1 MGDASQNEEK
11 VDRAFEVVEGLEDR
25 SGSDKLGCMIRD
37 PSGENAHSNAQTGKS
52 EKKTAKN
59 VESPTTRSGLR
70 LKFSM
75 DALVSE
81 SDTQASSD
89 SKLRPGA
96 AKLLNIDFTLPYI
109 WRIPVFGKT
118 ALKMVRR
125 LQRDEYPDSVREI
138 LRSLRK

>member
-1 MGDASQNEEK
+1 MGEAKQNENK
-11 VDRAFEVVEGLEDR
+11 VDRAFEVVEGLENKGGQGNPD
-25 SGSDKLGCMIRD
+25 SGKAKAGPKSQKL
-37 PSGENAHSNAQTGKS
+37 S
-52 EKKTAKN
+52 
-59 VESPTTRSGLR
+59 TRSGLR
-70 LKFSM
+70 VKFSM

-81 SDTQASSD
+81 SDTESSPD

-118 ALKMVRR
+118 ALRIVRR
-125 LQRDEYPDSVREI
+125 IQREEYPDSVRDI

>member
-1 MGDASQNEEK
+1 MGEASQNEEK
-11 VDRAFEVVEGLEDR
+11 VDRAFEVVEGMENKGGEENSGNGKAKSAKSGPPPQKGPGR
-25 SGSDKLGCMIRD
+25 SGVRV
-37 PSGENAHSNAQTGKS
+37 H
-52 EKKTAKN
+52 
-59 VESPTTRSGLR
+59 
-70 LKFSM
+70 FSM

-81 SDTQASSD
+81 SDTQTSSD

-125 LQRDEYPDSVREI
+125 LQRDEYPDSVKEI

>member
-1 MGDASQNEEK
+1 MGEARQNEKK
-11 VDRAFEVVEGLEDR
+11 VDRAFEVVEGLENR
-25 SGSDKLGCMIRD
+25 SGSDKLGCMVRD
-37 PSGENAHSNAQTGKS
+37 PSGEDAQSTPQAGKS
-52 EKKTAKN
+52 DQKTA
-59 VESPTTRSGLR
+59 EASEPSATRSGIR
-70 LKFSM
+70 VKFSM
-75 DALVSE
+75 DALISK
-81 SDTQASSD
+81 SDTETSRD

-125 LQRDEYPDSVREI
+125 LQRDEYPESVREI